1 MNMCGSSVGHPNDLT
16 CGLIGGFPRGYAP
29 CELLGESSSCL
40 PSDGWWIKPPLGT
53 WVSELLLIQCMS
65 TLIGIMVVI
74 EVIAYC
80 WMGPLS
86 LLMTI
91 WTTVENWFPTICG
104 VCISG
109 MTCYFG
115 IRCKYIGT

>member
-1 MNMCGSSVGHPNDLT
+1 MIQL
-16 CGLIGGFPRGYAP
+16 CGLIGGSPRGYAS

-40 PSDGWWIKPPLGT
+40 PSNGWWIEPPFGT
-53 WVSELLLIQCMS
+53 WVSKLLLIRCMS
-65 TLIGIMVVI
+65 ILIGTMVVI
-74 EVIAYC
+74 EVVTY
-80 WMGPLS
+80 MGPLS

-91 WTTVENWFPTICG
+91 WTIVVNWFPTICG

-115 IRCKYIGT
+115 TRCKYLGT